1 MRIYFDIIFIV
12 LNIIIFAVNFHFAL
26 ESKSS
31 KAYTYAILGMS
42 FAIAANRPTS
52 ICGFKSRII
61 MKKSVENTQYK
72 TENCRPNN
80 SDLSF

>member
-42 FAIAANRPTS
+42 FAIVRGIKRN
-52 ICGFKSRII
+52 
-61 MKKSVENTQYK
+61 V
-72 TENCRPNN
+72 
-80 SDLSF
+80 

>member
-31 KAYTYAILGMS
+31 KAYTYAIA
-42 FAIAANRPTS
+42 AIILLLSA
-52 ICGFKSRII
+52 
-61 MKKSVENTQYK
+61 
-72 TENCRPNN
+72 
-80 SDLSF
+80 DLNQES